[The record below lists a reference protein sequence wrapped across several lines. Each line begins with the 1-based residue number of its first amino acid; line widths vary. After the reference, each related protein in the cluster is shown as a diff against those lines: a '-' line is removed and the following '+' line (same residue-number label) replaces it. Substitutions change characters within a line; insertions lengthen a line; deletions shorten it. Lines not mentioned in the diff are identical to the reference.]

1 VAQHRERVGILA
13 VARGQNLDALAV
25 FQRQAQVLDLT
36 VRTEEDGIAGEP
48 LADGPRGVESRRA
61 LGQLE
66 LRVVR

>member
-1 VAQHRERVGILA
+1 VAQHGERVRILA

-25 FQRQAQVLDLT
+25 LQREAQVLDAS
-36 VRTEEDGIAGEP
+36 VRTEEDGIAGEA